1 MEELSLEFSLDEL
14 EEIQKLASFSHF
26 DFPAIYFSS
35 IVFFNKA
42 SKPFVKEIE
51 AIKWFVT
58 SEYVIFLPAKRGER
72 NSFLITT
79 CGRNSG
85 EKYYIARFPSVLRD
99 EKKLKCGV
107 YKLMKYKNG
116 FAFKRY
122 EPIEVNK

>member
-14 EEIQKLASFSHF
+14 EEIQKLANFSHF

-58 SEYVIFLPAKRGER
+58 SEYVIFLPAKKGER

-79 CGRNSG
+79 N
-85 EKYYIARFPSVLRD
+85 EKYYYARFPSMLRD

-107 YKLMKYKNG
+107 YKLLKYKNG